1 MVLCVKLRGHVAGT
15 HDLFAK
21 AVSLGRLQKCA
32 RNVDDL
38 ERSPQKEHDYIKE
51 VEHWYVPLRQVTMIT
66 SVTGGI
72 VSNKTLSTPG
82 YWNLNP
88 IFLLRFVVA
97 LKNLLSRSG
106 KKSTEAL
113 I

>member
-1 MVLCVKLRGHVAGT
+1 
-15 HDLFAK
+15 
-21 AVSLGRLQKCA
+21 
-32 RNVDDL
+32 
-38 ERSPQKEHDYIKE
+38 
-51 VEHWYVPLRQVTMIT
+51 MIT